1 MNERIKKIRNT
12 IGLSQQKFADR
23 LGIARGNIAAY
34 EVGKNAPSDAVI
46 ALICKE
52 FDVNEK
58 WLRLGQGE
66 MFRGVGSNEDSLNM
80 AACMGYLTVAVVE
93 SDIDLHE
100 CSYDFRDVIH
110 SYAKLSNTGKKCF
123 VKFFETFLD
132 EIKDASN

>member
-1 MNERIKKIRNT
+1 MNGRIKELRNVLNLTQQEFADKIKVKRNT
-12 IGLSQQKFADR
+12 VAT
-23 LGIARGNIAAY
+23 Y
-34 EVGKNAPSDAVI
+34 EMGRSIPSDSAI

-52 FDVNEK
+52 FDVNEE

-80 AACMGYLTVAVVE
+80 AACMGYLTIAVVE
-93 SDIDLHE
+93 SDIDLQE

-123 VKFFETFLD
+123 LKFFETFLD

>member
-1 MNERIKKIRNT
+1 MNGRIKELRTALNLTQQEFADKIKVKRNT
-12 IGLSQQKFADR
+12 VATYEIGRS
-23 LGIARGNIAAY
+23 I
-34 EVGKNAPSDAVI
+34 PSDSAI
-46 ALICKE
+46 ALICQK
-52 FDVNEK
+52 FNVNEK

-93 SDIDLHE
+93 SDIDLQE